1 MCHQCSG
8 SIPKVH
14 KLTGGSELSIVFLP
28 RGVRVNGE
36 ACLDNC
42 PEVRCVAFS
51 VQPEGMD

>member
-42 PEVRCVAFS
+42 PEVRCVALS